1 MRNTLSYRTEYNE
14 NENENVAGVE
24 EKQKGSPLMLIPIL
38 LVVLLIVAGNIWFWY
53 MVFKTVFSLI
63 NGK

>member
-14 NENENVAGVE
+14 NENVAGAE

-38 LVVLLIVAGNIWFWY
+38 LVVLLIVGGNLWFWY
-53 MVFKTVFSLI
+53 WVIKNVFGLI
-63 NGK
+63 KGK